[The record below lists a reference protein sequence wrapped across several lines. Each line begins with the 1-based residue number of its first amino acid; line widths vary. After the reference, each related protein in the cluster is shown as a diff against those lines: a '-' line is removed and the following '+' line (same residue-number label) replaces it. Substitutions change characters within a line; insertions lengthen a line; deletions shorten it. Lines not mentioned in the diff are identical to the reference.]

1 MTVRDLMRE
10 AVVTATPETTVT
22 EVAELAR
29 TENVGSVVVV
39 DGDEPVGIVTDR
51 DIALRIVADGAD
63 PASTTASDVMTPDPT
78 TVDVGAGVME
88 VSREMVGAG
97 VRRMPVVDGDELV
110 GIVTLDDLNRLLVGE
125 LGNLAGVIAGESP
138 PY

>member
-1 MTVRDLMRE
+1 M
-10 AVVTATPETTVT
+10 TATPGTTVA

-51 DIALRIVADGAD
+51 DIALRVVADGAD
-63 PASTTASDVMTPDPT
+63 PGSTTASDVMTADPT
-78 TVDVGAGVME
+78 TVEVGTGIME

-97 VRRMPVVDGDELV
+97 VRRMPVVDDGGLV